1 MFYIHQTVVVF
12 AVVVAI
18 AFEISTKLTHW
29 IICCI
34 LILYLINFIFG
45 VFVVFVVFFLF
56 HLENN
61 KKFLTCRTTY
71 IN

>member
-18 AFEISTKLTHW
+18 AFEISTKLTRW

-45 VFVVFVVFFLF
+45 VFVVFFLF
-56 HLENN
+56 HLQNN